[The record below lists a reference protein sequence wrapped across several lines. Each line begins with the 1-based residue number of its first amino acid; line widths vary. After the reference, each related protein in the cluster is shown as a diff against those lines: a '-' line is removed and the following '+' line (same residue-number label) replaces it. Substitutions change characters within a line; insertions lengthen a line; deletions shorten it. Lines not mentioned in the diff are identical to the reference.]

1 MSRGA
6 LLISALPRVS
16 LREPAFVAQVSAGI
30 KGPFVDNVVT
40 DCAIEVTND
49 VFERKR
55 ASIDIQEL
63 AWRLVGKHDPGQFKA
78 STSVRLHGDPSGT
91 YLLFPSERMVMTGV
105 RCPELVLTA
114 ALRIVRLYSYV
125 YGRICRLKSYHINN
139 VHGVINMGYPLDLRL
154 LHQKV
159 TNSYHQPTD
168 IKCVIFSFP
177 IPLRP
182 APPETIPSMHH
193 MLTSPPTPDFEA
205 RAYRPA
211 EGPPEE
217 THGEEE
223 TKTAARPRKRRRVS
237 RAVFVEDVL
246 SEEAEGDV
254 PLPKRRKRPAK
265 SSGVYTVVDLE
276 RNTAVTKKP
285 KAPAAANN
293 NNNRKRP
300 KDPTRITASVW
311 ETGRVGILGRS
322 EEHLMDAAIQLGA
335 LLAHFT
341 MNKVR

>member
-16 LREPAFVAQVSAGI
+16 LREPAFVAQVSEGI

-63 AWRLVGKHDPGQFKA
+63 AWRLAGKHDPGQFKA

-193 MLTSPPTPDFEA
+193 LLTSPPAPDFEA
-205 RAYRPA
+205 RAYQPA
-211 EGPPEE
+211 ENPPPDDASV
-217 THGEEE
+217 EE
-223 TKTAARPRKRRRVS
+223 TKTSTRPRKRRRTS

-246 SEEAEGDV
+246 SEEAEGDA
-254 PLPKRRKRPAK
+254 LPAPSKRKRPNK
-265 SSGVYTVVDLE
+265 SGGVYTVMDLE
-276 RNTAVTKKP
+276 RNTIVTKKKP
-285 KAPAAANN
+285 SVTGS

-341 MNKVR
+341 MNKLK